1 MYTPSSTCSSVSAS
15 SRYGP
20 MRQYC
25 SGGSSIWS
33 SIQPL
38 PGVWS
43 NGWLRKNANRPPARN
58 TRATSAIAPSTS
70 SMCSNT
76 RHATTPSNDASG
88 NGSRAASATRVV
100 GTATALGGDAEL
112 VAGRVDPDDVGAAS
126 GEHPADLPVSTSHVE
141 DHRRRRQL
149 LVDERQDLFDVLG
162 VGALGEALDPPAG
175 VLLPQLA
182 GRVACDRRLGRTSPP
197 DAGSR

>member
-43 NGWLRKNANRPPARN
+43 NGWLRKNANRPPSRS
-58 TRATSAIAPSTS
+58 TRATSRDRAVDVVDVLEHEA
-70 SMCSNT
+70 
-76 RHATTPSNDASG
+76 RDDAVE
-88 NGSRAASATRVV
+88 RARP
-100 GTATALGGDAEL
+100 GTAAARPLPRAYCGPPPRS
-112 VAGRVDPDDVGAAS
+112 VATLSWLRVGSIPTTWAPRPASIRLICPSPHPD
-126 GEHPADLPVSTSHVE
+126 VE
-141 DHRRRRQL
+141 DHRRRRQF

-162 VGALGEALDPPAG
+162 VGALGEPLDPPAG

-182 GRVACDRRLGRTSPP
+182 GRVA
-197 DAGSR
+197 